1 MGVGESFGSIILN
14 SNLDADNPLHVQNND
29 KSTFML
35 IHFKLLGTEN
45 YRIWNGAMKLAL
57 QARNTYGF
65 VDGTCLRDAYATSD
79 VLSTQLNSLWR
90 EFDVLTKFPKCDCQ
104 VKCSCDASKEL
115 SLHQQLMKLMQFLM
129 GHDECYQL
137 VRSALLTKGP
147 LLDVKEAYNT
157 MSRVKSH
164 RGVPKHTIERCYKLI
179 EFAPGF
185 KKFAN
190 NVKQTYNANV
200 DVKTDKQSSVSP
212 SSSNFTSEQMKKLL
226 STINDNGSGNFH
238 ANMAVGHPN
247 GTLATISHVSNLKL
261 TNNVVL
267 YDVLV
272 VPGYCDLIRQRTL
285 GIGSELGGL
294 YLFDM
299 PPKCSLDPKVPMMKG
314 GLHQFRMVVALFLGI
329 GQHILPVC
337 TKKSGVETHGVRRS
351 SRQTK
356 MPVKFNDFVVSSN
369 VIYGIEKYVKAMNNE
384 IEALNRN
391 NTWTIYDLPIGRKPI
406 GYKWIF
412 KIKYKASGEI
422 ERYKARL
429 VAKGFSQREG
439 LDYDET
445 FSLVIKMHGFVQR
458 NPADVFAFFTNLVN
472 HRTLTKE
479 AMTRVMTE
487 LILIECM
494 EKAQAESSL
503 AKTKINNNMKI
514 KLCKEHL
521 MELQNNDYS
530 GSKEEDVVDHIAKV
544 LDILNLIKIP
554 NMDTDRL
561 RVTPRL

>member
-29 KSTFML
+29 NSTFML
-35 IHFKLLGTEN
+35 IHFKLLGTKN

-79 VLSTQLNSLWR
+79 LS
-90 EFDVLTKFPKCDCQ
+90 
-104 VKCSCDASKEL
+104 
-115 SLHQQLMKLMQFLM
+115 
-129 GHDECYQL
+129 

-179 EFAPGF
+179 GFAPGF

-190 NVKQTYNANV
+190 NVKQTYNTNV

-299 PPKCSLDPKVPMMKG
+299 PPKLPPSFLNDPKVPMMKG

-503 AKTKINNNMKI
+503 AKTKIDNNMKI

-530 GSKEEDVVDHIAKV
+530 GSKEEDMVDHIAKV